1 MTNSALPTTGVPT
14 PPTPYYEDDL
24 VTLYHGDAH
33 EVLRSLPAESI
44 DLVLTDPPY
53 NCVNR
58 ASSGLRNLDKGGAD
72 SLPVIVE
79 QIADELVRVA
89 TGSIYVW
96 CGASFL
102 SDWLR
107 AFEAHSLT
115 VRGAAWHK
123 TNPSPMNGDKLWLSA
138 AEFCAFARKPK
149 AYFSLSCQANIWKH
163 KIDSEVNWHPT
174 PKPLPLMEHLVRA
187 SCPPGGTVLDAFA
200 GSGTTLLAA
209 KNEGRK
215 AIGIELDESYCKQI
229 VPRLAQDTLFGGVA

>member
-1 MTNSALPTTGVPT
+1 MDGRCVVK
-14 PPTPYYEDDL
+14 PYYEDDA
-24 VTLYHGDAH
+24 VTLYHGDCH
-33 EVLRSLPAESI
+33 EILAEIPDVSV

-72 SLPVIVE
+72 DLPVVLE

-107 AFEAHSLT
+107 SFEAHGLT

-149 AYFSLSCQANIWKH
+149 AYFSLSCQANVWKH
-163 KIDSEVNWHPT
+163 KTDSEVDWHPT
-174 PKPLPLMEHLVRA
+174 PKPLSLMEHLVRA
-187 SCPPGGTVLDAFA
+187 SCPPGGLVLDAFA
-200 GSGTTLLAA
+200 GSGTTLRAA
-209 KNEGRK
+209 KNDGRR
-215 AIGIELDESYCKQI
+215 AIGIELNERYCEQIAKRLSQES
-229 VPRLAQDTLFGGVA
+229 LFGGVA

>member
-1 MTNSALPTTGVPT
+1 MLK
-14 PPTPYYEDDL
+14 PYYSDDS
-24 VTLYHGDAH
+24 VTLYHGDSH
-33 EVLRSLPAESI
+33 EILQSLPDASV

-72 SLPVIVE
+72 DLPVVIDD
-79 QIADELVRVA
+79 IAAELVRLA

-107 AFEAHSLT
+107 PFEVAGLS
-115 VRGAAWHK
+115 VRGCTWHK

-149 AYFSLSCQANIWKH
+149 AYYSLFCEPNVWKH
-163 KIDSEVNWHPT
+163 KTDSEIDWHPT
-174 PKPLPLMEHLVRA
+174 PKPVALMGHLVRA

-200 GSGTTLLAA
+200 GSGSTLRAA
-209 KNEGRK
+209 VDNGRK
-215 AIGIELDESYCKQI
+215 AIGIELDERYCERI
-229 VPRLAQDTLFGGVA
+229 ATRLEQGALDIFGGAA